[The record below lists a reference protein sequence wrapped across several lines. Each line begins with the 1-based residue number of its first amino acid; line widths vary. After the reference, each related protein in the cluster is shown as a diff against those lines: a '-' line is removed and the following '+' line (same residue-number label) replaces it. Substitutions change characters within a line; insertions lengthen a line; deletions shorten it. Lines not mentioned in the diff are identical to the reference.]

1 MKKSK
6 SFSRRDFLGRSAGLS
21 AVGIAAPYL
30 LSSGAAGANDRIRL
44 GFIGVGQRAQ
54 QIMKEFLKESDVE
67 FTALCDVWT
76 RNLDA
81 AVAMC
86 PSAPKTYRD
95 FRELL
100 ADDKVDAVVIGTPPH
115 WHALQAIAACEA
127 GKDVYLE
134 KPMTLS
140 VGESLAV
147 KRAVDKH
154 GIVSQIG
161 TQIHAGENYRRVV
174 DIVRSGVL
182 GKIGVVRAIH
192 CGNQGP
198 EGIGNTPDGEPPEGL
213 DWDFWCGPAKKRPF
227 NPIIVKG
234 AYEHGSFLD
243 YSGGW
248 TPGMAPHVLD
258 LVYWALELGHPTVA
272 SSSGG
277 RYAIG
282 GVGDC
287 YDMHEAVFQ
296 YPDFTLTWSSSMMN
310 AFGLTSPQPDGKQR
324 SLAASFRGLNAT
336 LVTDYDT
343 HDIHPERKQTIDTN
357 GVPETTPKSPG
368 HYREWL
374 DCIRSREQP
383 SCHIGYHYK
392 IDVAIN
398 LSLIAMK
405 VGRSVRFDPE
415 TETIPNDPEADA
427 LFMAPYREPWKA
439 PSGYL

>member
-6 SFSRRDFLGRSAGLS
+6 SLSRRDFLERSAGLT
-21 AVGIAAPYL
+21 AVGVAAPYL
-30 LSSGAAGANDRIRL
+30 LSASAAGANDRIRL

-54 QIMKEFLKESDVE
+54 QVLEEYLKESDVE
-67 FTALCDVWT
+67 IVALCDVWKK
-76 RNLDA
+76 NLDA
-81 AVAMC
+81 AFAMC
-86 PSAPKTYRD
+86 PKAPKTYHD
-95 FRELL
+95 YRELL
-100 ADDKVDAVVIGTPPH
+100 ADDGVDAVVIGTPPH
-115 WHALQAIAACEA
+115 WHALQTIAACEA

-147 KRAVDKH
+147 KRAVEKH
-154 GIVSQIG
+154 GIISQVG

-182 GKIGVVRAIH
+182 GKVGVVRAVH

-198 EGIGNTPDGEPPEGL
+198 DGIGNTPDSEPPEGL
-213 DWDFWCGPAKKRPF
+213 DWDFWCGPAKKLPF
-227 NPIIVKG
+227 NPLIVKG
-234 AYEHGSFLD
+234 AYENGSFTV

-258 LVYWALELGHPTVA
+258 LVYWALELGHPTSV

-282 GVGDC
+282 GAGDG
-287 YDMHEAVFQ
+287 YDIHEAVFQ
-296 YPDFTLTWSSSMMN
+296 YPGLTLTWSSSMMS
-310 AFGLTSPQPDGKQR
+310 AFGLTSPQPNGKQR
-324 SLAASFRGLNAT
+324 GLAASFQGLNGT

-343 HDIHPERKQTIDTN
+343 HDIHPERNQTIDT
-357 GVPETTPKSPG
+357 GEVPDKTPKSPG
-368 HYREWL
+368 HYREWI

-392 IDVAIN
+392 IDVAVN
-398 LSLIAMK
+398 LSLISLK
-405 VGRSVRFDPE
+405 LGRSVRFDPA
-415 TETIPNDPEADA
+415 TETIPNDPEANE

-439 PSGYL
+439 PTEYL